1 VIGRHDAGELRR
13 LAHAVADLVVD
24 HHLGLTTASPGRR
37 ARPADLAWLDEPA
50 PRDPT
55 PADAVLSQVTG
66 GLLPHLPKADH
77 PRSFAGVPGPAD
89 PVAALADALATGLN
103 LTTVNW
109 SLAAGPSQV
118 ELVTAGW
125 LAAALGMPAG
135 SGGVF
140 TSGGSVANLTAIAVA
155 RDRLGPPPHDRV
167 PIVYHGDQA
176 HPSVG
181 RALRVLGFAPDRI
194 RVLPCDDDRLVPDAV
209 RAAVTADRAA
219 GRRPLMVIATAGTTN
234 TGTVDPLA
242 ELSRVCRDE
251 GLWFHVDGAFGAAA
265 ALGTRGSPRLDGLS
279 EADSITVDPH
289 KWLFQPF
296 GLGCLLL
303 REPGALA
310 GTFHLGSDYLA
321 AMHDPGQ
328 SRDLGTSGI
337 EYTRPFR
344 AFRLWFT
351 IKVHGLDAV
360 RDAVDRG
367 LALAAHL
374 AAEVRRR
381 PDFELLTGPRLAVVC
396 FTHRAAGHDA
406 RAHQRISDRLL
417 DLTPGSLLLPTR
429 VAGRPCFRACTI
441 NPRTTGQDL
450 DTLLDQIEQL
460 AVTEPERHDGPP
472 STATPDPSEGRRC
485 PQAGH

>member
-1 VIGRHDAGELRR
+1 MIGRDDAGELRR

-24 HHLGLTTASPGRR
+24 HHLGPATSSPGRR
-37 ARPADLAWLDEPA
+37 ARQEDLAWLDEPA
-50 PRDPT
+50 PRGPT
-55 PADAVLSQVTG
+55 PADVVLPQVVDG
-66 GLLPHLPKADH
+66 ILPHLVKADH

-89 PVAALADALATGLN
+89 PVAALADAVATGLN

-118 ELVTAGW
+118 ELVTARW

-140 TSGGSVANLTAIAVA
+140 TSGGSVANLTAVAVA

-167 PIVYHGDQA
+167 PVVYLGEQA
-176 HPSVG
+176 HPGVG
-181 RALRVLGFAPDRI
+181 RALRVLGFAPGQT

-209 RAAVTADRAA
+209 RAAVAADRAA
-219 GRRPLMVIATAGTTN
+219 GRRPLMLVATAGTTN

-242 ELSRVCRDE
+242 ELARVCRDE

-265 ALGTRGSPRLDGLS
+265 ALGSSGSPLLDGLS
-279 EADSITVDPH
+279 EADSVAVDPH
-289 KWLFQPF
+289 KWMFQPF

-303 REPGALA
+303 RDPGALA
-310 GTFHLGSDYLA
+310 ETFHLGSDYLA

-328 SRDLGTSGI
+328 SRDLGASGI

-344 AFRLWFT
+344 AFRLWFS

-367 LALAAHL
+367 LALASHL

-381 PDFELLTGPRLAVVC
+381 PGFELLTGPRLAVVC
-396 FTHRAAGHDA
+396 FTHRAAGRDA
-406 RAHQRISDRLL
+406 PAHRRISDLLL
-417 DLTPGSLLLPTR
+417 DQSPGSLLLPTL
-429 VAGRPCFRACTI
+429 VAGRPCFRACTT
-441 NPRTTGQDL
+441 NPRTTEQDL
-450 DTLLDQIEQL
+450 DTLLDHVERL
-460 AVTEPERHDGPP
+460 AVAGL
-472 STATPDPSEGRRC
+472 EGRGGPSGSREER
-485 PQAGH
+485 